1 MKLAQGLKV
10 IEKGWVAKPKGFR
23 VRYQK
28 LVDSKLVTEYSPR
41 LEDADLDS
49 DVTTWRYAWKLF
61 MASKTESEKIAEDEL
76 VNITVVDD
84 LDNPVKFFVTGQ
96 FETFNPKKGNA
107 TV

>member
-1 MKLAQGLKV
+1 MKLVQGLKV

-41 LEDADLDS
+41 LEDAVLDS

-61 MASKTESEKIAEDEL
+61 MAKKTQSEEIAEDEL

-84 LDNPVKFFVTGQ
+84 LDNPVKYFVTGQ
-96 FETFNPKKGNA
+96 FETFNPKRDNA